1 MNRKRAA
8 KIFYAL
14 FPFLFVLGIFSTLAL
29 PSIINLAKKPE
40 YNEGRNKVGAMNR
53 AQQAYQIDNKAFT
66 DSMKNLAINIKPE
79 TKNYKYSI
87 SLGNQAVFNYAIAK
101 QDNLKSYVGG
111 VFRVPD
117 TLVKNQTVTETIVC
131 EANSPGIIKPEIP
144 KYENGVISCGANT
157 KNLYK

>member
-1 MNRKRAA
+1 MNRKIAA

-14 FPFLFVLGIFSTLAL
+14 FPFLFVLSIFSTLAL
-29 PSIINLAKKPE
+29 PSIINLGKKPE
-40 YNEGRNKVGAMNR
+40 SNEGLNKVGRMNR

-87 SLGNQAVFNYAIAK
+87 SLGNKAVFHYAIAK
-101 QDNLKSYVGG
+101 QNTLKSYVGG

-117 TLVKNQTVTETIVC
+117 TLVKNHTVTEIILC

-144 KYENGVISCGANT
+144 KYQNGVISCGSNT
-157 KNLYK
+157 KKLK